1 MDKEDKLVLPKIPS
15 RKLEDQEID
24 YYKSKTPEQFWASVF
39 HSENFSEEE
48 AEGPYWLATVKGSL
62 AEERRVSSPKNYKKE
77 FQRLRAL
84 KSAFEP
90 INSLEF
96 IEKNSE
102 QFNIKL
108 AQLLEAYP
116 DVNIDFQ
123 LQGWDQKV
131 DTNKKLR
138 SFLIFFI
145 QKEKTWINTYLE
157 IKIEKFLRRN
167 QLQSI
172 AFRECL
178 ALWRFYLTLDRLQI
192 RSLLEEI
199 YQASTLKNWEASGSS
214 LFKDLSFRL
223 VDSSFVRESKR
234 RRGYAKS
241 NKRPR
246 LKLKQLPTGYK
257 YNVIEESTKNDKE
270 GNPYKY
276 RKEEILLFKDKEKF
290 LKDSMKRR
298 IIDMEESEIRARIL
312 KKQLLLFER
321 QLDTLLELQSPLFSK
336 EEKRKLFRDS
346 LVPEDRTQI
355 EEQSRSEVI
364 RENLEKHL

>member
-1 MDKEDKLVLPKIPS
+1 MEKKEKIVLPKIPS
-15 RKLEDQEID
+15 RKLDDQEID
-24 YYKSKTPEQFWASVF
+24 YYKSETPEQYWSSVF
-39 HSENFSEEE
+39 VPENFSEEE
-48 AEGPYWLATVKGSL
+48 AEGPYWLAPVKGSL

-77 FQRLRAL
+77 LKRLRAL
-84 KSAFEP
+84 KAAFKP
-90 INSLEF
+90 IGSLEF

-145 QKEKTWINTYLE
+145 QKEKSWINPYLE

-167 QLQSI
+167 QMQSI
-172 AFRECL
+172 AFRECY
-178 ALWRFYLTLDRLQI
+178 ALWRFYLSLDKTQI
-192 RSLLEEI
+192 RILLEEI
-199 YQASTLKNWEASGSS
+199 YQASTLKNWEASGRSM
-214 LFKDLSFRL
+214 FNDLSFRL
-223 VDSSFVRESKR
+223 VDSSFVKEPKR
-234 RRGYAKS
+234 QRGYAKS

-246 LKLKQLPTGYK
+246 LKLKQLPTDYK
-257 YNVIEESTKNDKE
+257 IKVIEESTKFDKE
-270 GNPYKY
+270 GKPFSY
-276 RKEEILLFKDKEKF
+276 RKEEILLFKNKEKF

-321 QLDTLLELQSPLFSK
+321 QLDTLLELQNPLISK

-346 LVPEDRTQI
+346 LVPEDKTEI
-355 EEQSRSEVI
+355 EEQTRSEVI
-364 RENLEKHL
+364 RESLEKQL